1 MGYAGGPALRGN
13 VGVSTRATV
22 VVTVTARVAGV
33 SMAVVWF
40 TISVTAACI
49 MVAIGWWTSVTG
61 RALAGH
67 VAVATFTVP
76 GAAVVVVAA
85 VPDHDAAVSV
95 GKAADAVVVV
105 LAAVSDR
112 SLVSVG
118 A

>member
-1 MGYAGGPALRGN
+1 M
-13 VGVSTRATV
+13 V
-22 VVTVTARVAGV
+22 
-33 SMAVVWF
+33 VVWF
-40 TISVTAACI
+40 AISVTTACV
-49 MVAIGWWTSVTG
+49 MLAIGLWASVTG

-67 VAVATFTVP
+67 VAIATFTIP

-85 VPDHDAAVSV
+85 VPDRDAAVSIR
-95 GKAADAVVVV
+95 KAADAVVIV